1 MNQCLGDGTLLMIH
15 YREGSAPE
23 RTHLGSCLGCA
34 ARYQRLVRDL
44 QVIAGAL
51 RGAPPAMALS
61 RPSTLW
67 WRSFAAAAALA
78 ALALFVGVEAWMWRE
93 SVLWVSPK
101 PSGEDTETLA
111 FLEEVSRTLSS
122 TGDASGVATVMVFPA
137 PDVTDATAAPEVDWS
152 GEGDED
158 ALLGVR

>member
-1 MNQCLGDGTLLMIH
+1 MNRCLGDRTLLLIH
-15 YREGSAPE
+15 HGEGGAPE

-34 ARYQRLVRDL
+34 ARYQRLVGDL
-44 QVIAGAL
+44 RVIAGAL
-51 RGAPPAMALS
+51 RGAPPAAALS
-61 RPSTLW
+61 RPRTVS

-101 PSGEDTETLA
+101 PSGDDTETLA

-122 TGDASGVATVMVFPA
+122 TGDASGVATVMLSPA
-137 PDVTDATAAPEVDWS
+137 PDLTDMAGVPEVEWS
-152 GEGDED
+152 DESE
-158 ALLGVR
+158 

>member
-1 MNQCLGDGTLLMIH
+1 MNGCLGERTLLLIH
-15 YREGSAPE
+15 YGEGSAGE

-34 ARYQRLVRDL
+34 ARYQRLVREL

-51 RGAPPAMALS
+51 RGAPPAAALS
-61 RPSTLW
+61 RPPTLS

-78 ALALFVGVEAWMWRE
+78 TLALLVGVEAWMWRE
-93 SVLWVSPK
+93 SVSWVSPK
-101 PSGEDTETLA
+101 PSGEETETLA

-122 TGDASGVATVMVFPA
+122 TGDASGVAIVMLSPA
-137 PDVTDATAAPEVDWS
+137 PDVTDATAAPEVDWF

-158 ALLGVR
+158 ALPGLQ

>member
-1 MNQCLGDGTLLMIH
+1 MNRCLGDRTLLLIH
-15 YREGSAPE
+15 YGEGSAPE

-51 RGAPPAMALS
+51 RGAPPAAALS
-61 RPSTLW
+61 RPRTLP
-67 WRSFAAAAALA
+67 WRSFAGAAALA

-101 PSGEDTETLA
+101 PSGDDMETLA

-122 TGDASGVATVMVFPA
+122 TGDASGVATVMLTRA
-137 PDVTDATAAPEVDWS
+137 PDLTDVAGLPEVESSEEW
-152 GEGDED
+152 E
-158 ALLGVR
+158 

>member
-1 MNQCLGDGTLLMIH
+1 MNRCLEDRTLLLIH
-15 YREGSAPE
+15 YEEGSAGE

-51 RGAPPAMALS
+51 RGAPPAAALS
-61 RPSTLW
+61 RPRTLA
-67 WRSFAAAAALA
+67 WRSFAAGAALA

-101 PSGEDTETLA
+101 PSGDDTETLA

-122 TGDASGVATVMVFPA
+122 TEDASGVATVMLSPA
-137 PDVTDATAAPEVDWS
+137 PDVTEAMATPEVDWS
-152 GEGDED
+152 GEGNED
-158 ALLGVR
+158 ALPGLR

>member
-1 MNQCLGDGTLLMIH
+1 MNRCLGDRTLLLIH
-15 YREGSAPE
+15 YGEGGARE

-51 RGAPPAMALS
+51 RGAPPAAALS
-61 RPSTLW
+61 RPRTLS
-67 WRSFAAAAALA
+67 WRSSAAAALA

-101 PSGEDTETLA
+101 PSGDDTETLA

-122 TGDASGVATVMVFPA
+122 AGDASGVATVMLSPA
-137 PDVTDATAAPEVDWS
+137 PDVTDVAAAPAVDWS
-152 GEGDED
+152 GEWDEG
-158 ALLGVR
+158 ALLGLQ

>member
-1 MNQCLGDGTLLMIH
+1 MNRCLGDRTLLLIH
-15 YREGSAPE
+15 YGEGGARE

-51 RGAPPAMALS
+51 RGAPPAAALS
-61 RPSTLW
+61 RPRTLP
-67 WRSFAAAAALA
+67 WRSSAAAALA

-101 PSGEDTETLA
+101 PSGDDTETLA

-122 TGDASGVATVMVFPA
+122 AGDASGVATVMLSPA

-152 GEGDED
+152 GEWDEG
-158 ALLGVR
+158 ALLGLQ